1 MNLDHSVCVWVV
13 FVMISEDLVVKC
25 AILWTLRLTVEF
37 VLWPDH
43 VAVRNEVARLN
54 GITKS
59 KVGQVLSRVE
69 GLGFE

>member
-1 MNLDHSVCVWVV
+1 
-13 FVMISEDLVVKC
+13 MISEDLVVKC